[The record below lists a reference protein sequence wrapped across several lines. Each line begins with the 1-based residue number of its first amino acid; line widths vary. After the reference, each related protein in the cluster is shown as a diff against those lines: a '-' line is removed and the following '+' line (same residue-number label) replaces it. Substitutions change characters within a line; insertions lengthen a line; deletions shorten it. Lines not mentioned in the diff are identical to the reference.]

1 MCTRKNYTWNDAEYR
16 NLMIGMLSNLEPI
29 FYEQGTYIYKELD
42 EFGEIN
48 FIQKG
53 EVAIGFEINKYE
65 ILPIRYKDKC
75 VVGGF
80 GVTFKMRSQFL
91 YKAQTYCQG
100 FFIRREKWHNMLKSN
115 DPYICHTLRQ
125 NVMIDFIW
133 NIRSKLVFHKK
144 AAYDRYQA
152 RSDYHNM
159 LVVDNNNK
167 NQTLGLVST
176 LFKLD
181 NDS

>member
-1 MCTRKNYTWNDAEYR
+1 MRSIREFYTWNDAEYR
-16 NLMIGMLSNLEPI
+16 DMMIGMLSNLEPI
-29 FYEQGTYIYKELD
+29 FFNKGTFIYKELD

-53 EVAIGFEINKYE
+53 DVAIGFDINKQE

-91 YKAQTYCQG
+91 YKAATLCQG
-100 FFIRREKWHNMLKSN
+100 FFIRREKWHILLNSMDKN
-115 DPYICHTLRQ
+115 ICHTLKQ

-133 NIRSKLVFHKK
+133 NIRSKLVYHKRK
-144 AAYDRYQA
+144 A
-152 RSDYHNM
+152 
-159 LVVDNNNK
+159 
-167 NQTLGLVST
+167 
-176 LFKLD
+176 
-181 NDS
+181 